1 MTLSQLYRS
10 LRACVR
16 PLLCAVITTMFL
28 VLAPQGVVTF
38 AQSQPL
44 ESMAEPAQASS
55 SANSV
60 APLTTSDSDT
70 TKGFT
75 SGAASSAVSSVA
87 SSVASTS
94 IGLAFVLWGLL
105 CVFLLLAGLPGT
117 WLLIATAVA
126 IDCIDWV
133 WLDPTSPLTFHPL
146 TLLACALLAGVGEL
160 LEFLLSAA
168 GAKRFGASARGMW
181 GSVIGGMLGAVVGSF
196 MLPIIGTILGAALG
210 TATGAIIGEL
220 STAKRTLG
228 ETMKPALGAVIG
240 RILGTL
246 AKLPIALTVWVVLAI
261 AVFA

>member
-1 MTLSQLYRS
+1 
-10 LRACVR
+10 
-16 PLLCAVITTMFL
+16 MFL
-28 VLAPQGVVTF
+28 VLASQGVVTF

-55 SANSV
+55 STNSV

-75 SGAASSAVSSVA
+75 SGAASSAA

-146 TLLACALLAGVGEL
+146 TLLVCALLAGVGEL

>member
-1 MTLSQLYRS
+1 MSMTTFEHHVS
-10 LRACVR
+10 RAIR
-16 PLLCAVITTMFL
+16 ANRFILALLATFVLMFAL
-28 VLAPQGVVTF
+28 PSAPTL
-38 AQSQPL
+38 AQSQPVETL
-44 ESMAEPAQASS
+44 TTHEPAPTPQVADSGT
-55 SANSV
+55 SAMTYSPSGV
-60 APLTTSDSDT
+60 ATSDNDT
-70 TKGFT
+70 TASLT
-75 SGAASSAVSSVA
+75 SGVAA
-87 SSVASTS
+87 TS

-105 CVFLLLAGLPGT
+105 CVLLLLAGLPGT

-133 WLDPTSPLTFHPL
+133 WLDPASPLTFHPL
-146 TLLACALLAGVGEL
+146 TIMLCAILAGIGEL

-181 GSVIGGMLGAVVGSF
+181 GSVIGGMLGAVVGSL

-220 STAKRTLG
+220 STAKRTFG
-228 ETMKPALGAVIG
+228 ETVKPAIGAVIG

-246 AKLPIALTVWVVLAI
+246 AKLPIALTVWVVLAF